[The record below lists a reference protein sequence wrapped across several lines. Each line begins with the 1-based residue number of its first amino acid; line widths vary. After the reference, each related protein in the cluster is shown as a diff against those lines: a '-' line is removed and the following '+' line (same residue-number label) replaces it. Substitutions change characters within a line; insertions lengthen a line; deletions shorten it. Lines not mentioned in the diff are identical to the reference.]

1 MCSNH
6 PPVNIWLRLPRFI
19 DSSSLVVGEVSVRQ
33 FFSQSLQSYLQLVT
47 TALPSQ
53 CFVFAFWFSSP
64 FSYASQPICFPSEK
78 VFCPVKLWTVTCCI
92 SQCLHCGSIRGSE
105 TKILE
110 QIYSIQS
117 VSWVV
122 VTLLWTFVKSSLRS
136 DFKVMMMLHDN
147 SSVIRD
153 EPRYG
158 AAVTRFSTDYRLN
171 LMLVWHKM
179 CFHLFPLTFYV

>member
-1 MCSNH
+1 MICSNH

-33 FFSQSLQSYLQLVT
+33 FFSQSLQSYFQLVT
-47 TALPSQ
+47 YCAALS
-53 CFVFAFWFSSP
+53 VFC
-64 FSYASQPICFPSEK
+64 ICFL
-78 VFCPVKLWTVTCCI
+78 VFLCVSADLLPIRESLLSRWNSGQSHAVSASLW
-92 SQCLHCGSIRGSE
+92 LHCGSIRGSE

-110 QIYSIQS
+110 EIYSIQS

-147 SSVIRD
+147 SSVIHD
-153 EPRYG
+153 EPCYG
-158 AAVTRFSTDYRLN
+158 AAVTHFSTDYHLN
-171 LMLVWHKM
+171 LLMLVWHKM